1 MRIAQQPECEEEE
14 FRDWRRISGILNGVG
29 TSLKRSVSANE
40 EDHRIPWSRKM
51 RWVAFALV
59 IVVAVVIG
67 VFVLSNPLNTAE
79 DQYAVYAPVVA
90 VAG

>member
-40 EDHRIPWSRKM
+40 EDHRMPWSRNM
-51 RWVAFALV
+51 RWVAFA
-59 IVVAVVIG
+59 VVVFAVVIG
-67 VFVLSNPLNTAE
+67 AFILSNPLNTAE